1 MTPVKTEATEIPLA
15 LRHFDSMEMVIE
27 RQRRQS
33 KREKKERRGKDREV
47 QAKTTIPRPQ
57 SSSPGDASRSDASH
71 HDTYDDQRVFER
83 EVQKEPVHLQVSDTA
98 DVGLPSSA
106 LRFP

>member
-1 MTPVKTEATEIPLA
+1 MTPVKTEATEIPLS

-47 QAKTTIPRPQ
+47 QAKPRPQ
-57 SSSPGDASRSDASH
+57 SPLPGDASRSDVSL
-71 HDTYDDQRVFER
+71 HDAYDGQRVFER
-83 EVQKEPVHLQVSDTA
+83 EAQKEPIHFQVGDINR
-98 DVGLPSSA
+98 G
-106 LRFP
+106 